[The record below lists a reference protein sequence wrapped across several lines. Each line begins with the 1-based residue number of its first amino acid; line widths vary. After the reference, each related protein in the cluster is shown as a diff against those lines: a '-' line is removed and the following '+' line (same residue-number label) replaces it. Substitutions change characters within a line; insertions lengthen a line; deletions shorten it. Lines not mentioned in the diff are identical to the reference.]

1 MSTGLKPRQITVVFF
16 AQYRLLEL
24 IQLSI
29 EAVQHSMLYDYNKE
43 APVSTTGSLTKAATA
58 LQMNNRTVRNSARMT
73 TATLDAGTPDGAAHV
88 MDLIAQ
94 NKDKEAFK
102 VLFEH
107 YAPRVKGYM
116 LKLGTENSLAD
127 ELAQETL
134 LTVWR
139 KAQQFDR
146 SKASPS
152 TWIFTIARNLRID
165 AFRKLN
171 RPELDPNDPALIPEA
186 EEPADERVDRIER
199 ADIVVSALKD
209 LNPEQAEVVRMSFY
223 EDKSHSVI
231 AEELGVP
238 LGTVKSRLR
247 LAFGR
252 IRKTLG
258 DELE

>member
-1 MSTGLKPRQITVVFF
+1 MTCVPNKKLPVKAVNPSAGSAIAANSNIRTV
-16 AQYRLLEL
+16 
-24 IQLSI
+24 
-29 EAVQHSMLYDYNKE
+29 AV
-43 APVSTTGSLTKAATA
+43 
-58 LQMNNRTVRNSARMT
+58 NNNLRTVRVSTRMT
-73 TATLDAGTPDGAAHV
+73 TATLDAGTPDGATHI
-88 MDLIAQ
+88 MHLIAQ
-94 NKDKEAFK
+94 QKDKEAFK
-102 VLFEH
+102 VLFQH

-139 KAQQFDR
+139 KAEQFDR
-146 SKASPS
+146 TKASPS

-171 RPELDPNDPALIPEA
+171 RPELDPNDPALVPPA
-186 EEPADERVDRIER
+186 EEAADERVDRIER
-199 ADIVVSALKD
+199 AGFVAEALKD
-209 LNPEQAEVVRMSFY
+209 LNPEQAEVIRMSFY
-223 EDKSHSVI
+223 QDKSHSVI

-252 IRKTLG
+252 IKKTLG

>member
-1 MSTGLKPRQITVVFF
+1 MTCVPNN
-16 AQYRLLEL
+16 EL
-24 IQLSI
+24 
-29 EAVQHSMLYDYNKE
+29 
-43 APVSTTGSLTKAATA
+43 PVSAVDPTACEAIAA
-58 LQMNNRTVRNSARMT
+58 NSNIRTVAENNNLETVRVSTRMT
-73 TATLDAGTPDGAAHV
+73 TATLDAGTPDGATNIMH
-88 MDLIAQ
+88 LIAQ
-94 NKDKEAFK
+94 QKDKEAFK
-102 VLFEH
+102 VLFQH
-107 YAPRVKGYM
+107 YAPRIKGYM

-139 KAQQFDR
+139 KAEQFDR

-171 RPELDPNDPALIPEA
+171 RPELDPNDPALVPPA
-186 EEPADERVDRIER
+186 EEAADERVDRIER
-199 ADIVVSALKD
+199 AGFVAEALKE
-209 LNPEQAEVVRMSFY
+209 LNPEQAKVIRMSFY
-223 EDKSHSVI
+223 QDKSHSVI

-252 IRKTLG
+252 IKKTLG

>member
-1 MSTGLKPRQITVVFF
+1 MIHYSIDDV
-16 AQYRLLEL
+16 LL
-24 IQLSI
+24 IMMYAPSI
-29 EAVQHSMLYDYNKE
+29 EMTDSSPDITAVRT
-43 APVSTTGSLTKAATA
+43 APADINVRTDRIST
-58 LQMNNRTVRNSARMT
+58 RMT
-73 TATLDAGTPDGAAHV
+73 TATLDAGTPDGASHV
-88 MDLIAQ
+88 MDLIAN
-94 NKDKEAFK
+94 NKDKAAFK
-102 VLFEH
+102 VLFQH
-107 YAPRVKGYM
+107 YAPRVKAYM

-134 LTVWR
+134 LMVWR
-139 KAQQFDR
+139 KAEQFDR

-171 RPELDPNDPALIPEA
+171 RPELDPEDPALVPEA
-186 EEPADERVDRIER
+186 EEAADDRVDRIER
-199 ADIVVSALKD
+199 AAIIREALKD
-209 LNPEQAEVVRMSFY
+209 LNDEQAEVIRLSFF

-231 AEELGVP
+231 SEELGVP